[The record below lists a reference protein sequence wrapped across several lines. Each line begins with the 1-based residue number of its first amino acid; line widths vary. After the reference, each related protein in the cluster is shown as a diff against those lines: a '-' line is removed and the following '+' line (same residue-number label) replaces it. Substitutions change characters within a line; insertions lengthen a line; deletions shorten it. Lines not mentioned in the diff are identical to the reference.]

1 MQKTPLALFLL
12 AGLVVAFGRVPTAFS
27 AAPAQTY
34 TNSELG
40 FSYEPPGGLRDLTAG
55 IKQSEAAHPQDGKP
69 HFEALLRMISS
80 PDDTAPDWVT
90 LGIST
95 YPRGR
100 EKDKGDDVT
109 AGYITNFAFASGA
122 TVKREV
128 TRFGGRDFS
137 TTHFQKNEP
146 SSTKY
151 TIVFTTVHKEMFIS
165 FFFSGNDRERVLKL
179 AESMSSVRFKP

>member
-1 MQKTPLALFLL
+1 MQKTPLTSLLL
-12 AGLVVAFGRVPTAFS
+12 AGAVVAFGCVLTAFN

-34 TNSELG
+34 TNTELG
-40 FSYEPPGGLRDLTAG
+40 FSYEPPGGLRDLTAAL
-55 IKQSEAAHPQDGKP
+55 KQSEAAHPQDGKP
-69 HFEALLRMISS
+69 HFEALLRMMSS
-80 PDDTAPDWVT
+80 PDNTSPDWVT

-100 EKDKGDDVT
+100 DKDKGDDVT
-109 AGYITNFAFASGA
+109 AGYFTNFAFGIGE

-128 TRFGGRDFS
+128 TKFGGRDFA
-137 TTHFQKNEP
+137 TTHFQKNESP
-146 SSTKY
+146 AKF